1 MNILQITPGA
11 GRMYCG
17 NCFRDNAMVAALR
30 DAGHAVTMLP
40 LYLPL
45 TLDETDQSAG
55 MPIFYN
61 GVNVY
66 LEQRLPLYRQAPR
79 WVHRMIGS
87 RRVLDWA
94 AGRAAKTRAEDV
106 GDLTLSMLR
115 GEEGNQACELEE
127 MLAWLRTQ
135 PQPDVICLSNALL
148 LGMARRLRAEL
159 RAPIVCLM
167 QNEGPYIDQ
176 MPNGVRDQVWA
187 LMAERARDV
196 ACFVA
201 PSRYYAQRMQQRLNL
216 SSDRV
221 HAVYNGIN
229 TDGYTSAD
237 APLDPPVL
245 GFFSRMCRDK
255 GLDTLVEAFVQ
266 LRQRNR
272 VPRLKLRVGGGC
284 GPSDEP
290 FVEGLRQNLHAHGLL
305 GDVDFQRNLDRA
317 GKQRFLKSL
326 SVLSV
331 PAAFGEAFGFY
342 VIEALAAGVPVVQ
355 PRTASFP
362 ELVEATGGGVCYEP
376 TDVPALV
383 DAIEKML
390 LAPAEAKAMGLCGRD
405 VVLKQFSHTTMARS
419 MAELFAKV
427 SAQPHP
433 A

>member
-1 MNILQITPGA
+1 MVTRDGYGQPTQKIEIIEASHPLPDHRGVVAAERILALAKSARAGDLVVCLWSGGA
-11 GRMYCG
+11 S
-17 NCFRDNAMVAALR
+17 ALMVAPPQSMGFTEKQNINAVLLR
-30 DAGHAVTMLP
+30 SGAT
-40 LYLPL
+40 
-45 TLDETDQSAG
+45 
-55 MPIFYN
+55 
-61 GVNVY
+61 
-66 LEQRLPLYRQAPR
+66 
-79 WVHRMIGS
+79 IG
-87 RRVLDWA
+87 
-94 AGRAAKTRAEDV
+94 EI
-106 GDLTLSMLR
+106 
-115 GEEGNQACELEE
+115 NC
-127 MLAWLRTQ
+127 
-135 PQPDVICLSNALL
+135 
-148 LGMARRLRAEL
+148 
-159 RAPIVCLM
+159 
-167 QNEGPYIDQ
+167 
-176 MPNGVRDQVWA
+176 VRKH
-187 LMAERARDV
+187 
-196 ACFVA
+196 
-201 PSRYYAQRMQQRLNL
+201 L

-342 VIEALAAGVPVVQ
+342 VIEAIAAGVPVVQ